1 MEQTGTASY
10 LADAIMDI
18 VDPMGVFVIVEA
30 EHLCMIMRGIK
41 KPGSKTV
48 TSAIRGAFKRK
59 STREEALFLIKGG
72 K

>member
-1 MEQTGTASY
+1 TTKI
-10 LADAIMDI
+10 ADTIMTL
-18 VDPMGVFVIVEA
+18 VNPLGVFVIVEA

-48 TSAIRGAFKRK
+48 TSAMRGAFKRK

-72 K
+72 C